1 MMTIKRPTLI
11 IDEKIVRNNIS
22 RMIRKADASGVT
34 LRPHFKTHHSA
45 DIGEWYH
52 DAGVQ
57 KITVSSVSMAQ
68 YFASHGWKDITI
80 AFPYNWLEIEEIN
93 ALSAKVKLSL
103 LIESEESL
111 AHLDQNARFPVD
123 YYIKIDV
130 GSHRTGL
137 EPDQFEIIQKLS
149 EGTDKLTCKGLLA
162 HAGHTY
168 RARGE
173 NDISSIHS
181 SALNTILDLKQKLG
195 RNELKISYG
204 DTPSG
209 SKVENWS
216 MVDEMRPGNF
226 VYYDLMQ
233 SQIGSCTIEDI
244 AVALACPVVAKH
256 MSRNEIVV
264 YGGAVHLSK
273 DRINVGE
280 RDIYGQP
287 VIFHEDSWEMLK
299 GTWVDR
305 LSQEHGILKAEDDR
319 LANLQVGDIVG
330 ILPVHSCLVA
340 DMMSGQQTLE
350 GKKIEKMPKI

>member
-1 MMTIKRPTLI
+1 MITVKRPTLI
-11 IDEKIVRNNIS
+11 IDESIVRNNIS
-22 RMIRKADASGVT
+22 RMMKKADASGVT

-68 YFASHGWKDITI
+68 YFAAHGWKDITI
-80 AFPYNWLEIEEIN
+80 AFPYNWLEIDEIN
-93 ALSAKVKLSL
+93 ELSSKIKLNL
-103 LIESEESL
+103 LLESAESL
-111 AHLDQNARFPVD
+111 AHLDQHTRFPMD
-123 YYIKIDV
+123 FYIKIDV

-137 EPDQFEIIQKLS
+137 EPHQIDIIQKLS
-149 EGTDKLTCKGLLA
+149 EGTDKLTCNGLLA

-173 NDISSIHS
+173 SAIEEIHS
-181 SALNTILDLKQKLG
+181 PALQTILDLKQIIG
-195 RNELKISYG
+195 RNDLKISYG

-209 SKVENWS
+209 SQIDDWS

-233 SQIGSCTIEDI
+233 AQIGSCTLDDI
-244 AVALACPVVAKH
+244 GVALACPIVAKH
-256 MSRNEIVV
+256 ISRNEIVI

-273 DRINVGE
+273 DRIRSGE
-280 RDIYGQP
+280 REIYGQP
-287 VIFHEDSWEMLK
+287 VIFHEDKWEILE

-319 LANLQVGDIVG
+319 LDKLKVGDVVG

-340 DMMSGQQTLE
+340 DMMTAQQTFE